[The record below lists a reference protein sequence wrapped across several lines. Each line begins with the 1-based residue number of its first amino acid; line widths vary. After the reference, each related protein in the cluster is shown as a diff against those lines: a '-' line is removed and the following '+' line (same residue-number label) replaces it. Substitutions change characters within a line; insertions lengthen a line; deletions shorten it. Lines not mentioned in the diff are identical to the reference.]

1 MSMLANA
8 DGRTLE
14 ADMSGSWP
22 NTGSGRML
30 ALLMAV
36 LAVFL
41 VCSALL

>member
-1 MSMLANA
+1 MSMLAKA

-14 ADMSGSWP
+14 ADMSGRWAH
-22 NTGSGRML
+22 TGSGRLL